1 MTPSPT
7 LKIVTAPSGFERRD
21 SLLTQLTRSFACM
34 ADRIDPPSSMN
45 RLDLAGLHSK
55 AREETLLVGL
65 INGEPLACAFAKAS
79 LPALYVGKVAVD
91 PQLRRQG
98 VARRLFV
105 AAEALARAA
114 DLDYLELQTR
124 VELVKNQQ
132 TFVALGFEKCGE
144 SAHAGYHRPT
154 SIAMRKRVSL

>member
-98 VARRLFV
+98 VAAGWSANERGADGYVIPPGVQAVRHRIEVSESSMEQSLGCMG
-105 AAEALARAA
+105 ALIHIGR
-114 DLDYLELQTR
+114 
-124 VELVKNQQ
+124 
-132 TFVALGFEKCGE
+132 
-144 SAHAGYHRPT
+144 
-154 SIAMRKRVSL
+154 